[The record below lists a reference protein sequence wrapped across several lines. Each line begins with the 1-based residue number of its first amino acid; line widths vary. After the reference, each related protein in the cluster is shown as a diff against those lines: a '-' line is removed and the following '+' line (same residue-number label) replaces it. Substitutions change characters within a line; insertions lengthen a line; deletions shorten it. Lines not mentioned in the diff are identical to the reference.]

1 PSGQIEDACC
11 LYETIEEATDK
22 VYKPLDQLV
31 RTPFFR
37 YFKVDLYE
45 DCPFWYEDTFCMNR
59 DCGVQS
65 EEDESKIPEKWRANA
80 LSSVNDVQEQDDS
93 SHPACSARVS
103 DFCYTPDEASP
114 SAVYVDLARNPER
127 FTGYSGPSAQRVW
140 DTIYKENCFGVAEFF
155 ESSGRVKSGVTE
167 VSQAPASMGLL
178 IGPGGSF
185 GSGPTLEPDFEI
197 DNDDENE
204 MCVEKRIFYKLISG
218 LHSSI
223 SMHICSEW
231 LNQETGEWGPNLDC
245 FISKLS
251 DYPERV
257 QNIYFLN
264 AVLTRAIAR
273 ARPLLEAYD
282 TSVEI
287 YLNAARDVRKQENDS
302 QSRQIMNSEAVPPLV
317 KKDKP
322 KNKKNVY
329 AVRFY
334 PTGEYMWANTKE
346 MSALTKQEIENY
358 LNDTSKKR
366 EGDLRK
372 GYQVAL
378 NPDEWEEEH
387 DRRLADAQA
396 QADDDELEDEETG
409 SKRRRKAPAKGTTK
423 KAKTDASQKKSKSN
437 KADAS
442 DAEETEEAKVRS
454 WRHELQR
461 IFLSPEPAK
470 ADAMPKADAQIKVI
484 EADDDVSAESITLS
498 KVNKVLKR
506 IIGLETIPEDEKYKI
521 RERSQALYDRFE
533 KILAEA
539 SEKDGEKKTNGEE
552 KKENG
557 EKKPEEE
564 QKDDAEVA
572 QATEDTEKKDQ
583 TLEKTEGDKKEES
596 DEKSG
601 EGEKKDEEKNEEK
614 KDVEMKE
621 DGKPEAPEE
630 PKEPQEAEQSA
641 VEAPK
646 SGEESAEKPE
656 EKSSA
661 D

>member
-1 PSGQIEDACC
+1 
-11 LYETIEEATDK
+11 
-22 VYKPLDQLV
+22 
-31 RTPFFR
+31 
-37 YFKVDLYE
+37 
-45 DCPFWYEDTFCMNR
+45 M
-59 DCGVQS
+59 
-65 EEDESKIPEKWRANA
+65 
-80 LSSVNDVQEQDDS
+80 
-93 SHPACSARVS
+93 AR
-103 DFCYTPDEASP
+103 EGKK
-114 SAVYVDLARNPER
+114 
-127 FTGYSGPSAQRVW
+127 FTR
-140 DTIYKENCFGVAEFF
+140 
-155 ESSGRVKSGVTE
+155 
-167 VSQAPASMGLL
+167 
-178 IGPGGSF
+178 SF
-185 GSGPTLEPDFEI
+185 PI
-197 DNDDENE
+197 
-204 MCVEKRIFYKLISG
+204 
-218 LHSSI
+218 
-223 SMHICSEW
+223 
-231 LNQETGEWGPNLDC
+231 
-245 FISKLS
+245 
-251 DYPERV
+251 
-257 QNIYFLN
+257 
-264 AVLTRAIAR
+264 
-273 ARPLLEAYD
+273 
-282 TSVEI
+282 
-287 YLNAARDVRKQENDS
+287 DS

-346 MSALTKQEIENY
+346 MSALTKQEIDNY

-396 QADDDELEDEETG
+396 QAEDDELEDEETG
-409 SKRRRKAPAKGTTK
+409 SKRRRKAPAKGTAK
-423 KAKTDASQKKSKSN
+423 KAKTDASQKKSKAN
-437 KADAS
+437 KTDTS

-533 KILAEA
+533 KILAET

-583 TLEKTEGDKKEES
+583 TLEKSEDKKEES

-601 EGEKKDEEKNEEK
+601 EAEKKEEEK

-621 DGKPEAPEE
+621 DGKPEE
-630 PKEPQEAEQSA
+630 PKEAEKPA
-641 VEAPK
+641 LEAPK